1 MVLIFMSGGNKK
13 EIKSKAQA
21 MKIDSCSQLSRFRV
35 PFCDFIRCSQLSCT
49 AIPNFWTISSN
60 KLVQN
65 LGKMGRFLV
74 TPFCVPMVVMVFK

>member
-35 PFCDFIRCSQLSCT
+35 PFCDFISFMYSNIKFLD
-49 AIPNFWTISSN
+49 NF
-60 KLVQN
+60 KQ
-65 LGKMGRFLV
+65 
-74 TPFCVPMVVMVFK
+74 